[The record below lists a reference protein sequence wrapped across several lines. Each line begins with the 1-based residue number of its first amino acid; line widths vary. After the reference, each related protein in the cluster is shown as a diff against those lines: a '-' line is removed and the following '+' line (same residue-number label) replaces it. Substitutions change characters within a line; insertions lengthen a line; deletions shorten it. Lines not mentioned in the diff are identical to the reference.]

1 MLYKIHTLKPLWWA
15 IGKVQIN
22 KVRTWQLV
30 INTKVQY
37 VLFEK
42 YTFFYSPM
50 TDTVSSSGKG
60 CWSFK
65 FTKDKKFLK
74 LIAFWFSPYISY
86 SSYKFFV
93 ISLKCIN
100 VHMCNMDKY
109 LWEQQVLKY
118 TQTFWSNWISFS
130 NFFYNRAIIVLF
142 GVFLY
147 VKLYRLL
154 LYVL

>member
-1 MLYKIHTLKPLWWA
+1 
-15 IGKVQIN
+15 
-22 KVRTWQLV
+22 
-30 INTKVQY
+30 
-37 VLFEK
+37 
-42 YTFFYSPM
+42 M

-109 LWEQQVLKY
+109 L
-118 TQTFWSNWISFS
+118 
-130 NFFYNRAIIVLF
+130 
-142 GVFLY
+142 
-147 VKLYRLL
+147 
-154 LYVL
+154 